1 MTTTRDEIL
10 GRIEADHQAWVAL
23 VATVDP
29 ARLGEPGPMGD
40 WSFKDLVSHLLS
52 WRNRTIGRLAAARQG
67 GPRPANPWPAGM
79 TEDDPINDWFRNQ
92 DASRSA
98 ADLLAAY
105 ERSFDSLAQAVAALP
120 SAAFVAES
128 ATSPG
133 YFRWRDA
140 TGELVSD
147 FSGHLNDH
155 ADDVRAWLERPAT

>member
-1 MTTTRDEIL
+1 MS
-10 GRIEADHQAWVAL
+10 
-23 VATVDP
+23 
-29 ARLGEPGPMGD
+29 EPGAMGD

-67 GPRPANPWPAGM
+67 AQRPANTWPAGM
-79 TEDDPINDWFRNQ
+79 TEVDPINDWLRSQ
-92 DASRSA
+92 DANRSA

-105 ERSFDSLAQAVAALP
+105 ERSFDSLAEAVAALP

-133 YFRWRDA
+133 FFRWRDA
-140 TGELVSD
+140 TGELESP

-155 ADDVRAWLERPAT
+155 ADDVRAWLERPTT